1 MDHTMKLRAPHPWI
15 GRMLMPLVLA
25 TVATAQTQTPPPN
38 PQKAPVFTTTTDL
51 ITTDVRVRDKTGKFI
66 PNLTAKDFEI
76 LEDGVPQNLQTFSF
90 VLGGRVV
97 NDITPAAPRARSEGL
112 ILPPSAPPPDISGRI
127 FIIFIDDFHIQPGDT
142 PRMKDAL
149 KQIRDVLIH
158 ENDMVGFVSSGFS
171 SIEGAVN
178 YDYKHR
184 RFNEVITKVMG
195 SAMTPDEIVK
205 ASTTVEGPSGLRYK
219 VHVAFETVYSL
230 LADLSK
236 ITNRRKALVYV
247 SSGYD
252 LNPFRDSRYLEEQR
266 KYSTDNSGV
275 GGDAPG
281 KELLE
286 PGYSNPFEKNG
297 MQFLEADLIAQ
308 IAELVRAARRAN
320 VTFYPLDPRG
330 LVAGIADINMGVTSQ
345 EWMENVRNQ
354 HSTLMV
360 LGDETG
366 GFCICNINNYKPK
379 LQQIDNE
386 MSDYYVLGYV
396 SNNPD
401 PLKKVRNIKINV
413 KHPEAREVSYLE
425 VYRLKPTP
433 KRQPEP

>member
-1 MDHTMKLRAPHPWI
+1 MDHIMKLRAPHPWI

-97 NDITPAAPRARSEGL
+97 NDITPAAPKPRSEGL

-205 ASTTVEGPSGLRYK
+205 ANTTTEGPSGLRYK

-297 MQFLEADLIAQ
+297 MQFLDADLIAQ

-433 KRQPEP
+433 KRPPEP

>member
-1 MDHTMKLRAPHPWI
+1 MKLKVPHPWI
-15 GRMLMPLVLA
+15 GRMLMPLALA
-25 TVATAQTQTPPPN
+25 TVVTAQTQTPPPN
-38 PQKAPVFTTTTDL
+38 QQRTPIFTTTTEL

-66 PNLTAKDFEI
+66 PNLTGKDFEI

-97 NDITPAAPRARSEGL
+97 NDITPAAPKPRSEGL

-149 KQIRDVLIH
+149 KQIRDTLIH

-205 ASTTVEGPSGLRYK
+205 ANNTQEGPSGLRYK

-236 ITNRRKALVYV
+236 ITNRRKALIYV

-252 LNPFRDSRYLEEQR
+252 LNPFRDSRYLEEQNR
-266 KYSTDNSGV
+266 YSTDNSGV
-275 GGDAPG
+275 GGEAPF
-281 KELLE
+281 KDLNN
-286 PGYSNPFEKNG
+286 PGYSNPFEKDG
-297 MQFLEADLIAQ
+297 MQFLEADLISQ
-308 IAELVRAARRAN
+308 IAELVRTARRAN

-366 GFCICNINNYKPK
+366 GFCICNVNNYKTG
-379 LQQIDNE
+379 LQRIDNE

-401 PLKKVRNIKINV
+401 PLKKTRNIKINV

-425 VYRLKPTP
+425 VYRLKQASKKPP
-433 KRQPEP
+433 AP